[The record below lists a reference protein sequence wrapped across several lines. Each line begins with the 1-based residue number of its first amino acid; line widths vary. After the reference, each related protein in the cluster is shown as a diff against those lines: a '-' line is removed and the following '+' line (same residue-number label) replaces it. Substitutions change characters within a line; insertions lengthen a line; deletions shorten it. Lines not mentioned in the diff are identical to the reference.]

1 MAAGGRRKSGRILIL
16 LALVLVLVLALAA
29 FFLRD
34 QLLPQS
40 SVAEVLATPTPRQ
53 DLVNIVVIAQP
64 VSRGTILTEAM
75 LATIA
80 YPQRE
85 LVAGLFFT
93 NMEEVIGAQVKFDLE
108 QGVPLTRSMITDA
121 KEGSYAA
128 FEIPRGMVAIS
139 IPIDELTSL
148 SYGLQP
154 RDHINIIGTIQL
166 VDLDTDF
173 QTRLPNYT
181 ASVISPGPTD
191 CNECAGDS
199 LSAIISTGGAG
210 STQGR
215 TELDPVFQ
223 QPVYVIPSEDQ
234 RPRMVSQT
242 IVQDAIVLW
251 VGDFPETGQLTT
263 AAAQPTPTPLPEGQ
277 APVEG
282 QVVEETPL
290 PTRITLIVTPQ
301 DAVTLRYML
310 LSDADLALVLRGAG
324 DTDRVATEAVTL
336 QFIMDQY
343 NFPYPAKLPY
353 GLDNVI
359 SVTDL
364 LAPAP
369 LP

>member
-40 SVAEVLATPTPRQ
+40 QVAEVLATPTPRQ

-93 NMEEVIGAQVKFDLE
+93 NIEEVIGAQLKFDLE
-108 QGVPLTRSMITDA
+108 QGIPLTRSMITDA

-139 IPIDELTSL
+139 VPIDELTSL

-154 RDHINIIGTIQL
+154 RDHINIIGTIKL

-173 QTRLPNYT
+173 QTRLPNLS

-191 CNECAGDS
+191 CNECAGES
-199 LSAIISTGGAG
+199 LSAIITTGGAG
-210 STQGR
+210 SAQGR

-223 QPVYVIPSEDQ
+223 QPVYVVPSEAQ

-251 VGDFPETGQLTT
+251 VGDFPETGQL
-263 AAAQPTPTPLPEGQ
+263 AAVQPTPTPVAPEGQ
-277 APVEG
+277 PPVEG
-282 QVVEETPL
+282 QVVEEKQP

-301 DAVTLRYML
+301 DAVTLRYMI

-324 DTDRVATEAVTL
+324 DSDRIATEAVTL

-353 GLDNVI
+353 GLENESSPVNPFLP
-359 SVTDL
+359 VTQ
-364 LAPAP
+364 P
-369 LP
+369 

>member
-34 QLLPQS
+34 QFLPQS

-64 VSRGTILTEAM
+64 VSRGTVLTEAM

-93 NMEEVIGAQVKFDLE
+93 DMEEVIGTQVKFDLE

-121 KEGSYAA
+121 EEGSYAA

-139 IPIDELTSL
+139 MPIDELTSL

-154 RDHINIIGTIQL
+154 KDHINIIGTIKL

-173 QTRLPNYT
+173 QSKLPNFT
-181 ASVISPGPTD
+181 ASVISPGPTE
-191 CNECAGDS
+191 CNECAGNS
-199 LSAIISTGGAG
+199 LSSIISTGGAG

-223 QPVYVIPSEDQ
+223 QPVYVVPSEAQ

-251 VGDFPETGQLTT
+251 VGDFPESGQLSMV
-263 AAAQPTPTPLPEGQ
+263 QPTPTPAPEGQ
-277 APVEG
+277 PAEG
-282 QVVEETPL
+282 QVVEEKQP

-301 DAVTLRYML
+301 DAVTLRYMM
-310 LSDADLALVLRGAG
+310 LSKADLALVLRGAG
-324 DTDRVATEAVTL
+324 DSDRVATEAVTL

-353 GLDNVI
+353 GMENESIELNPF
-359 SVTDL
+359 
-364 LAPAP
+364 APVVEP
-369 LP
+369 